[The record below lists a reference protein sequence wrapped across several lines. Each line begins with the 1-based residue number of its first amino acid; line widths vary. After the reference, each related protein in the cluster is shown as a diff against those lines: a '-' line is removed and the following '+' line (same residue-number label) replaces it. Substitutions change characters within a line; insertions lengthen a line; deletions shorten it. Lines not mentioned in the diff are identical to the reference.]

1 MKNFKSLL
9 ILISFAVIIISCSK
23 KVNPTQTNNT
33 TNNTDKLPE
42 EKVTDKPDTS
52 TYIVKRKV
60 IKTAV
65 PKVITVNDV
74 AAKKTVDGRLYY
86 DLNGKRYWRNKRDG
100 KYYLYDKSMYNNPDF
115 KP

>member
-1 MKNFKSLL
+1 MK
-9 ILISFAVIIISCSK
+9 ILINLAIITSFSFFIVSCSK
-23 KVNPTQTNNT
+23 KTIPEKNGST
-33 TNNTDKLPE
+33 TTTENKMPE
-42 EKVTDKPDTS
+42 EKLTPKPDTS

>member
-1 MKNFKSLL
+1 MKNFNSLAI
-9 ILISFAVIIISCSK
+9 ILSISLFTISCSK
-23 KVNPTQTNNT
+23 KINPTQTSSNST
-33 TNNTDKLPE
+33 TDNKMD
-42 EKVTDKPDTS
+42 EKVLVKPDTS
-52 TYIVKRKV
+52 TYVVKRKV

-65 PKVITVNDV
+65 PEVITVNDV

-100 KYYLYDKSMYNNPDF
+100 KYYLYNKSMYNNPDF

>member
-1 MKNFKSLL
+1 MKIFNSFVIIFSLSL
-9 ILISFAVIIISCSK
+9 FIISCSK
-23 KVNPTQTNNT
+23 KTVPSQTGNT
-33 TNNTDKLPE
+33 TAIDNKLPD
-42 EKVTDKPDTS
+42 EKVTAKPDTS

-60 IKTAV
+60 IKTTV

-100 KYYLYDKSMYNNPDF
+100 KYYLYDKRMYNNPDF